1 MTEIVLVN
9 PHIFPYDFRGE
20 GEWNSNRALNYGLLS
35 IATYMYK
42 KGIPIDIL
50 DLEGEREPLAKLEN
64 YLQEENPR
72 YVGVGCV
79 SALSYLPTLEIARYV
94 KTVNPQIYVGV
105 GGQHTRFIIDDVFN
119 ESGKS
124 IDMVATGEGEETI
137 RQIYSWLKGDIS
149 LSDVGGIAIKRNNRT
164 VITPPNKPVDY
175 NEISPIVYSLYPEY
189 KDLFPLIEDSRGCP
203 YRCNFCSNENVFNAR
218 IRFKDP
224 DIILEEIHRIAE
236 LYETESLPLIFY
248 NSILGVNPK
257 IAKEIITKIRES
269 KLNIRFLTSTRVDS
283 GWKMYV
289 DDLEGLCDQMHF
301 GLESDS
307 PEILLRMD
315 KTRDPE
321 RYIRSAKDAVREFHK
336 RGVHV
341 ALNILTGFCGENE
354 KTLKETEDFLEE
366 NREYIDSI
374 RSHPLML
381 FPGSPFS
388 HRMKEFEENFGSKIS
403 GNKYSERI
411 HAYPVDATSNFTFE
425 DATEYGKR
433 LMQRFNSFEKFYGY
447 YKWLVGPVQ
456 GDNGIEFLKE
466 QEFMKLLKDIDPSK
480 FDFGKDFK

>member
-20 GEWNSNRALNYGLLS
+20 GEWNSNRAFNYGLLS
-35 IATYMYK
+35 IATYMHK
-42 KGIPIDIL
+42 KEISVDIL
-50 DLEGEREPLAKLEN
+50 DLEGVREPLVKLEK
-64 YLQEENPR
+64 YLQKETPR
-72 YVGVGCV
+72 FVGVGCI
-79 SALSYLPTLEIARYV
+79 SALSYLPTLEIAKYV
-94 KTVNPQIYVGV
+94 KTVDPQIYVCV
-105 GGQHTRFIIDDVFN
+105 GGQHTRFIIEDVFK
-119 ESGKS
+119 ESNNS
-124 IDMVATGEGEETI
+124 IDIVATGEGEETV
-137 RQIYSWLKGDIS
+137 RQIYSWLNGDIN
-149 LSDVGGIAIKRNNRT
+149 LSGVGGIAVKRNNRI

-175 NEISPIVYSLYPEY
+175 GEISPIEYSLYPNY

-203 YRCNFCSNENVFNAR
+203 YRCNFCSNENVFGSR

-224 DIILEEIHRIAE
+224 DIIVEEIHRIAG

-248 NSILGVNPK
+248 NSIFGVNPK
-257 IAKEIITKIRES
+257 IAKEIITKIKKS
-269 KLNIRFLTSTRVDS
+269 KLDVRFLTSTRVDS
-283 GWKMYV
+283 GWKVYV
-289 DDLEGLCDQMHF
+289 NNLEGLCDQMHF
-301 GLESDS
+301 GLESAS
-307 PEILLRMD
+307 PEILLRMG
-315 KTRDPE
+315 KTRNPE
-321 RYIRSAKDAVREFHK
+321 RYINSAKEAVREFHR

-388 HRMKEFEENFGSKIS
+388 HKIREFEEDFGSNIS
-403 GNKYSERI
+403 RNKYSDRI
-411 HAYPVDATSNFTFE
+411 HAYPVDATNDFTFE
-425 DATEYGKR
+425 DAIEYGKE

-456 GDNGIEFLKE
+456 EDNGIGFLKE
-466 QEFMKLLKDIDPSK
+466 EEFAKLLKGIEPSK
-480 FDFGKDFK
+480 YDFGVGFK